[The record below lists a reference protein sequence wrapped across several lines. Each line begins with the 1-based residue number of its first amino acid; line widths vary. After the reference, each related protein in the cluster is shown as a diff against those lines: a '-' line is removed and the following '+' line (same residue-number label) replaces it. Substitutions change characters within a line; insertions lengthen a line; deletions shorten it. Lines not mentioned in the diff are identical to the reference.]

1 MHVCMCDL
9 YEPYIANTRNFDGM
23 DMKPVRAT
31 EPGLTQGRRDAGQ
44 LQNKSP
50 PGESH
55 PLSFS
60 LCAAVYISAC
70 VRHLIGMKVGQT
82 NTGKH

>member
-1 MHVCMCDL
+1 MRVCMCDL

-44 LQNKSP
+44 L
-50 PGESH
+50 
-55 PLSFS
+55 SFS

-82 NTGKH
+82 NTGKR